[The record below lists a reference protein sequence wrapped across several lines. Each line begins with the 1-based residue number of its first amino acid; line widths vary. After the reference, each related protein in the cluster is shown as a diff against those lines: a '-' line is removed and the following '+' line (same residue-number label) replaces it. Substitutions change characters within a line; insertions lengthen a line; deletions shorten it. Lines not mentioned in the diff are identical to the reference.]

1 LRFPVDAAPHFR
13 LAKKAAAMSAAAHEG
28 EPHDRV
34 ARLLAGDEH
43 ALAELF
49 AEHRER
55 LWRMVHFRLDRR
67 LQGRVDADDVLQE
80 AYLDAVKRL
89 PHFAESQPISP
100 FVWLRLVTAQT
111 LIDVHRRHL
120 GAKMRDA
127 DREESI
133 QARLAE
139 GTSVSLSFH
148 LLAHLTSPSQAAAR
162 AELMALVEEAL
173 RGLSDTDREVL
184 ALRHFEE
191 LTNSEVA
198 EVLGLERKAASI
210 RYVRA
215 LARLKSVLEKLPGFF
230 PPAATSADEESSR
243 SQERVS

>member
-1 LRFPVDAAPHFR
+1 MGAASEQKTDDR
-13 LAKKAAAMSAAAHEG
+13 LQ
-28 EPHDRV
+28 RI
-34 ARLLAGDEH
+34 LAGDER
-43 ALAELF
+43 AFAEAF

-89 PHFAESQPISP
+89 PHFAESQPMSL
-100 FVWLRLVTAQT
+100 FVWLRLVVGQT

-127 DREESI
+127 EREESI
-133 QARLAE
+133 QQRLSE

-162 AELMALVEEAL
+162 AELMSLVEEAL
-173 RGLSDTDREVL
+173 AGMSDTDREVL

-191 LTNSEVA
+191 LTNNEVA

-215 LARLKSVLEKLPGFF
+215 LARLKTVLEKIPGFF
-230 PPAATSADEESSR
+230 ADGLSGSSSDASR
-243 SQERVS
+243 

>member
-1 LRFPVDAAPHFR
+1 MGAANDQPSDESFQ
-13 LAKKAAAMSAAAHEG
+13 
-28 EPHDRV
+28 RV
-34 ARLLAGDEH
+34 LAGDE
-43 ALAELF
+43 ASFASAF

-67 LQGRVDADDVLQE
+67 LQGRVDADDILQE

-89 PHFAESQPISP
+89 PHFAESQPMSL
-100 FVWLRLVTAQT
+100 FVWLRLVVGQT

-127 DREESI
+127 EREESI
-133 QARLAE
+133 QQRLSE
-139 GTSVSLSFH
+139 GTSISLSFH

-162 AELMALVEEAL
+162 AELMGLVEEAL
-173 RGLSDTDREVL
+173 EGMSDTDREVL

-191 LTNSEVA
+191 LTNNEVA

-215 LARLKSVLEKLPGFF
+215 LARLKTVLEKIPGFF
-230 PPAATSADEESSR
+230 AEDPSGSSARSSR
-243 SQERVS
+243 